1 MTMPALPPGT
11 RSGARRGASREGP
24 AVPEERRWKKR
35 ARTGAPALAGRFEK
49 TKSYGPPS
57 LPSPRSP
64 SSRARGGARPALLAA
79 LRVGPGRSSSKLVG
93 QTVAL
98 GEGDGE
104 AVPVPHDHLGLGE
117 GLGRAQA
124 YDADAAAF
132 VEDPP
137 RRGEHGIA
145 RRRLEQEPSPEVDV
159 E

>member
-11 RSGARRGASREGP
+11 RSGARRGASCEGP
-24 AVPEERRWKKR
+24 ALPERRWKARQDGSARLGRQVREDEIVWPALSAVPEE
-35 ARTGAPALAGRFEK
+35 PQF
-49 TKSYGPPS
+49 
-57 LPSPRSP
+57 
-64 SSRARGGARPALLAA
+64 RARGGARPALLAA

-124 YDADAAAF
+124 YDADAAAL